1 MAVKFPPPGSLVGA
15 VVVSGVIGGVYVVAA
30 TTASSMAGTFTT
42 TESDQRTSR
51 AESQSAMTRASAR
64 FAMARERCEQYRYA
78 KRELCQS
85 AARRD
90 ERRNALRDAPTEEVT
105 P

>member
-1 MAVKFPPPGSLVGA
+1 MKIHPVGPLVAA
-15 VVVSGVIGGVYVVAA
+15 VVVSGVVGGVYVAAA

-42 TESDQRTSR
+42 TESDQRASR

-64 FAMARERCEQYRYA
+64 YASAREHCEQYKYA

-90 ERRNALRDAPTEEVT
+90 ERRTVLRDAPTKERA